1 MALKTSSMLEL
12 GATIPKFELINVL
25 NNELF
30 SSVTLQ
36 NGRPTLLM
44 VICNHCPY
52 VIHYHEE
59 IQRLAL
65 DFMGQLDLIA
75 ISSNDVGHYPQ
86 DGPLAMK
93 KLFNALELNF
103 PYLYDESQDLSR
115 ALEAQCTPEYYL
127 YDKSDLLV
135 YRGRLD
141 DSSPGNGIL
150 VSGEDLRGA
159 LDALLTNQSVCNVQ
173 MPSVGCSIKWK

>member
-1 MALKTSSMLEL
+1 MLQL
-12 GATIPKFELINVL
+12 GTTIPKFELINVL

-59 IQRLAL
+59 IQRLAR

-75 ISSNDVGHYPQ
+75 ISSNDVAYYPQ

-127 YDKSDLLV
+127 FDKSDLLV
-135 YRGRLD
+135 YRGRID
-141 DSSPGNGIL
+141 DSSPGNGVP
-150 VSGEDLRGA
+150 VSGEDLREA
-159 LDALLTNQSVCNVQ
+159 LYSLLTNQSFCMAQ
-173 MPSVGCSIKWK
+173 KPSVGCSIKWK